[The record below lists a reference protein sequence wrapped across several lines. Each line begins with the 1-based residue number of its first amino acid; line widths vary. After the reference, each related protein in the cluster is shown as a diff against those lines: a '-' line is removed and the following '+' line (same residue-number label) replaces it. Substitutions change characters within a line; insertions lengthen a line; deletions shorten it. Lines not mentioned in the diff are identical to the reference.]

1 MECCIFLE
9 ILFHEGA
16 GFLEGDVLCYGH
28 NKERHNKRSLYLFVV
43 PLYGCCPMS
52 FISRHICVRP
62 LYICL
67 FGVCA

>member
-16 GFLEGDVLCYGH
+16 GFLDGDVLCYGH

-52 FISRHICVRP
+52 FISRHICVCP